1 MWLSRKLGLDN
12 KPHFC
17 YNEYNKTRKVNKMKI
32 INSVITVQ
40 LTGID
45 QATLS
50 NAYTIL
56 NELYKIIDEN
66 DCKCATDSLTHESC
80 DKGNIA
86 LAANILRTF
95 ASTDKL
101 EISK

>member
-1 MWLSRKLGLDN
+1 
-12 KPHFC
+12 
-17 YNEYNKTRKVNKMKI
+17 MKI

-50 NAYTIL
+50 HAYTIL
-56 NELYKIIDEN
+56 NELYKIIDKN
-66 DCKCATDSLTHESC
+66 DCERATDTQTNESYNRG
-80 DKGNIA
+80 DIA

-95 ASTDKL
+95 ASADKL
-101 EISK
+101 EASK

>member
-1 MWLSRKLGLDN
+1 M
-12 KPHFC
+12 
-17 YNEYNKTRKVNKMKI
+17 KV

-66 DCKCATDSLTHESC
+66 DCELATNTLTDESY
-80 DKGNIA
+80 DRGDIA
-86 LAANILRTF
+86 LAATILQEF
-95 ASTDKL
+95 ASADKL
-101 EISK
+101 EIRK

>member
-1 MWLSRKLGLDN
+1 M
-12 KPHFC
+12 
-17 YNEYNKTRKVNKMKI
+17 KV
-32 INSVITVQ
+32 INSVITIQ

-66 DCKCATDSLTHESC
+66 DCERATNTLTNESY

>member
-1 MWLSRKLGLDN
+1 M
-12 KPHFC
+12 
-17 YNEYNKTRKVNKMKI
+17 KV

-50 NAYTIL
+50 NAYNIL
-56 NELYKIIDEN
+56 NELYKIIDKN
-66 DCKCATDSLTHESC
+66 DCERATDTLTHASF
-80 DKGNIA
+80 DRGDIS

-95 ASTDKL
+95 ASADKL
-101 EISK
+101 ETSK

>member
-1 MWLSRKLGLDN
+1 M
-12 KPHFC
+12 
-17 YNEYNKTRKVNKMKI
+17 KV

-56 NELYKIIDEN
+56 NELYKIMDEN
-66 DCKCATDSLTHESC
+66 DCERVTDTLTIESY
-80 DKGNIA
+80 DRSDIA
-86 LAANILRTF
+86 IAANILQTF

-101 EISK
+101 ETSK

>member
-1 MWLSRKLGLDN
+1 M
-12 KPHFC
+12 
-17 YNEYNKTRKVNKMKI
+17 KV

-66 DCKCATDSLTHESC
+66 DCERATDTLTDESY
-80 DKGNIA
+80 DRGDIA
-86 LAANILRTF
+86 IAANILQAF
-95 ASTDKL
+95 ASAEKV
-101 EISK
+101 EIRK

>member
-1 MWLSRKLGLDN
+1 M
-12 KPHFC
+12 
-17 YNEYNKTRKVNKMKI
+17 EV
-32 INSVITVQ
+32 INSVITGQ
-40 LTGID
+40 LTSID

-66 DCKCATDSLTHESC
+66 DCKRATDTLTNESY
-80 DKGNIA
+80 DRGDIA
-86 LAANILRTF
+86 IAANILQEF
-95 ASTDKL
+95 ASADKL

>member
-1 MWLSRKLGLDN
+1 
-12 KPHFC
+12 
-17 YNEYNKTRKVNKMKI
+17 MKI

-45 QATLS
+45 QTTLS
-50 NAYTIL
+50 NAHTIL

-66 DCKCATDSLTHESC
+66 DCERATDTLTNESYNRG
-80 DKGNIA
+80 DIA

-95 ASTDKL
+95 ASADKL
-101 EISK
+101 ETSK

>member
-1 MWLSRKLGLDN
+1 M
-12 KPHFC
+12 
-17 YNEYNKTRKVNKMKI
+17 KV

-66 DCKCATDSLTHESC
+66 DCERATDTLTNESY
-80 DKGNIA
+80 DRGDIA
-86 LAANILRTF
+86 LAANILLEL
-95 ASTDKL
+95 ASAEKV
-101 EISK
+101 EIHK

>member
-1 MWLSRKLGLDN
+1 
-12 KPHFC
+12 
-17 YNEYNKTRKVNKMKI
+17 MKI

-66 DCKCATDSLTHESC
+66 DCERATDTLTNESY
-80 DKGNIA
+80 DRGDIA
-86 LAANILRTF
+86 LAANILLEF
-95 ASTDKL
+95 ASADKL
-101 EISK
+101 EIRK

>member
-1 MWLSRKLGLDN
+1 
-12 KPHFC
+12 
-17 YNEYNKTRKVNKMKI
+17 MKI

-40 LTGID
+40 LTSID

-66 DCKCATDSLTHESC
+66 ACERATDTLTDESY
-80 DKGNIA
+80 DRGDIA
-86 LAANILRTF
+86 IAANILQAF
-95 ASTDKL
+95 ASADKL
-101 EISK
+101 ETSK

>member
-1 MWLSRKLGLDN
+1 M
-12 KPHFC
+12 
-17 YNEYNKTRKVNKMKI
+17 KV

-66 DCKCATDSLTHESC
+66 DCERATDTLTNESY
-80 DKGNIA
+80 DRGDIA
-86 LAANILRTF
+86 IAANILLTF
-95 ASTDKL
+95 ASADKL
-101 EISK
+101 EIRK

>member
-1 MWLSRKLGLDN
+1 M
-12 KPHFC
+12 
-17 YNEYNKTRKVNKMKI
+17 KV

-66 DCKCATDSLTHESC
+66 ACELATNTLTNESY
-80 DKGNIA
+80 DRSNIA
-86 LAANILRTF
+86 LVANILRML

-101 EISK
+101 ETSK

>member
-1 MWLSRKLGLDN
+1 M
-12 KPHFC
+12 
-17 YNEYNKTRKVNKMKI
+17 KV

-66 DCKCATDSLTHESC
+66 DCEHATDTLTNESY
-80 DKGNIA
+80 DRGEIA
-86 LAANILRTF
+86 LAANILMEF
-95 ASTDKL
+95 ASADKL
-101 EISK
+101 EIRK

>member
-1 MWLSRKLGLDN
+1 M
-12 KPHFC
+12 
-17 YNEYNKTRKVNKMKI
+17 KV

-40 LTGID
+40 LTSID

-66 DCKCATDSLTHESC
+66 DCERATDTLTNESY
-80 DKGNIA
+80 DRGDIA
-86 LAANILRTF
+86 IAANILQAF
-95 ASTDKL
+95 ASVEKV

>member
-1 MWLSRKLGLDN
+1 M
-12 KPHFC
+12 
-17 YNEYNKTRKVNKMKI
+17 KV

-66 DCKCATDSLTHESC
+66 DCKRTTNTLTNESY
-80 DKGNIA
+80 DRGDIA
-86 LAANILRTF
+86 LAANVLRTF
-95 ASTDKL
+95 ASADKL
-101 EISK
+101 EICN

>member
-1 MWLSRKLGLDN
+1 
-12 KPHFC
+12 
-17 YNEYNKTRKVNKMKI
+17 MKI

-66 DCKCATDSLTHESC
+66 DCERATDTLTDESY
-80 DKGNIA
+80 DRGDIA
-86 LAANILRTF
+86 IAANILQAF
-95 ASTDKL
+95 ASAEKV
-101 EISK
+101 EIRK

>member
-1 MWLSRKLGLDN
+1 M
-12 KPHFC
+12 
-17 YNEYNKTRKVNKMKI
+17 KV

-50 NAYTIL
+50 NAYNIL
-56 NELYKIIDEN
+56 NELYKIIDKN
-66 DCKCATDSLTHESC
+66 DCERATNTLTNESY
-80 DKGNIA
+80 DRGDIA

-95 ASTDKL
+95 ASADKL
-101 EISK
+101 ETSK

>member
-1 MWLSRKLGLDN
+1 
-12 KPHFC
+12 
-17 YNEYNKTRKVNKMKI
+17 MKI

-56 NELYKIIDEN
+56 NELYKIIYEN
-66 DCKCATDSLTHESC
+66 DCERATDTLTNESY
-80 DKGNIA
+80 DRGDIA

-95 ASTDKL
+95 ASADKL
-101 EISK
+101 ETSK

>member
-1 MWLSRKLGLDN
+1 
-12 KPHFC
+12 
-17 YNEYNKTRKVNKMKI
+17 MKI
-32 INSVITVQ
+32 INSVIAVQ

-50 NAYTIL
+50 NAYAIL

-66 DCKCATDSLTHESC
+66 DCERATDTLTNESY
-80 DKGNIA
+80 DRGDIA

-95 ASTDKL
+95 ASAEKV
-101 EISK
+101 EIRK

>member
-1 MWLSRKLGLDN
+1 M
-12 KPHFC
+12 
-17 YNEYNKTRKVNKMKI
+17 KV
-32 INSVITVQ
+32 INSIITVQ

-66 DCKCATDSLTHESC
+66 DCERATDTLTNESY
-80 DKGNIA
+80 DRGDIA
-86 LAANILRTF
+86 IAANILLEF
-95 ASTDKL
+95 ASADKL
-101 EISK
+101 EIHK

>member
-1 MWLSRKLGLDN
+1 
-12 KPHFC
+12 
-17 YNEYNKTRKVNKMKI
+17 MKI

-40 LTGID
+40 LTSID

-66 DCKCATDSLTHESC
+66 DCERATDTLTDESY
-80 DKGNIA
+80 DRGDIA
-86 LAANILRTF
+86 IAANILQAF
-95 ASTDKL
+95 ASAEKV
-101 EISK
+101 EIRK

>member
-1 MWLSRKLGLDN
+1 M
-12 KPHFC
+12 
-17 YNEYNKTRKVNKMKI
+17 KV

-56 NELYKIIDEN
+56 NELYKIIDKN
-66 DCKCATDSLTHESC
+66 DCERATNTLTNENYERG
-80 DKGNIA
+80 DIA
-86 LAANILRTF
+86 LAANILRMF

>member
-1 MWLSRKLGLDN
+1 M
-12 KPHFC
+12 
-17 YNEYNKTRKVNKMKI
+17 KV

-66 DCKCATDSLTHESC
+66 DCERATDTLTNESY
-80 DKGNIA
+80 DRGDIA
-86 LAANILRTF
+86 LAANILLEF
-95 ASTDKL
+95 SSADKL
-101 EISK
+101 EIRK

>member
-1 MWLSRKLGLDN
+1 
-12 KPHFC
+12 
-17 YNEYNKTRKVNKMKI
+17 MKI

-66 DCKCATDSLTHESC
+66 DCERAIDTLTNESY
-80 DKGNIA
+80 DRGDIA
-86 LAANILRTF
+86 LAANILMEF
-95 ASTDKL
+95 ASADKL
-101 EISK
+101 EIRK

>member
-1 MWLSRKLGLDN
+1 M
-12 KPHFC
+12 
-17 YNEYNKTRKVNKMKI
+17 KV

-40 LTGID
+40 LTSID

-66 DCKCATDSLTHESC
+66 DCERATDTLTDESY
-80 DKGNIA
+80 DRGDIA
-86 LAANILRTF
+86 IAANILQEF
-95 ASTDKL
+95 ASADKL

>member
-1 MWLSRKLGLDN
+1 
-12 KPHFC
+12 
-17 YNEYNKTRKVNKMKI
+17 MKI

-56 NELYKIIDEN
+56 NELYKIIDKN
-66 DCKCATDSLTHESC
+66 DCERATNTLTNESY
-80 DKGNIA
+80 DRGDIA
-86 LAANILRTF
+86 LATNILRTF
-95 ASTDKL
+95 ASADKL
-101 EISK
+101 ETSK

>member
-1 MWLSRKLGLDN
+1 
-12 KPHFC
+12 
-17 YNEYNKTRKVNKMKI
+17 MKI

-66 DCKCATDSLTHESC
+66 DCERATDTLTNESY
-80 DKGNIA
+80 DRGDIA
-86 LAANILRTF
+86 IAANILLEF
-95 ASTDKL
+95 ASADKL
-101 EISK
+101 EIHK

>member
-1 MWLSRKLGLDN
+1 M
-12 KPHFC
+12 
-17 YNEYNKTRKVNKMKI
+17 KV

-50 NAYTIL
+50 NAYNIL
-56 NELYKIIDEN
+56 NELYKIIDKN
-66 DCKCATDSLTHESC
+66 DCERATNALTNESY
-80 DKGNIA
+80 DRGDIA

-101 EISK
+101 ETSK

>member
-1 MWLSRKLGLDN
+1 M
-12 KPHFC
+12 
-17 YNEYNKTRKVNKMKI
+17 EI

-40 LTGID
+40 LTSID

-66 DCKCATDSLTHESC
+66 DCERATDTLTNESY
-80 DKGNIA
+80 DRGDIA
-86 LAANILRTF
+86 LAANILMEF
-95 ASTDKL
+95 ASADKL
-101 EISK
+101 EIRK

>member
-1 MWLSRKLGLDN
+1 M
-12 KPHFC
+12 
-17 YNEYNKTRKVNKMKI
+17 KV
-32 INSVITVQ
+32 INSIITVQ

-66 DCKCATDSLTHESC
+66 DCERATNTLTNESY
-80 DKGNIA
+80 DRGDIA
-86 LAANILRTF
+86 LAANILLEF
-95 ASTDKL
+95 ASAEKV
-101 EISK
+101 EIRK

>member
-1 MWLSRKLGLDN
+1 
-12 KPHFC
+12 
-17 YNEYNKTRKVNKMKI
+17 MKI
-32 INSVITVQ
+32 INSVITIQ
-40 LTGID
+40 LTSID

-66 DCKCATDSLTHESC
+66 DCERATDTLTNESYGRG
-80 DKGNIA
+80 DIA
-86 LAANILRTF
+86 IAANILQEF
-95 ASTDKL
+95 ASADKL